1 MPASKSPVSI
11 AALAAM
17 SSTVA
22 REAEA
27 GNALKNASACSFLAC
42 GSRSP
47 TKACSACLSRGSWIS
62 PKTVCC
68 DAWPRYRTVSTSC
81 GRAFPH
87 SRAISAAKARI
98 DLSCLMGQ
106 RVLGLKDAQDLFMP
120 RRRCSRP
127 SACVPLAGFPTDRH
141 GPASVL
147 GHWGRLECKRCF
159 AFREAGSDSP
169 HLDLGLADSH
179 APSEHLGLPHVE
191 RGVEDY

>member
-1 MPASKSPVSI
+1 
-11 AALAAM
+11 M

-27 GNALKNASACSFLAC
+27 GNVLKNASACSFLAC

-120 RRRCSRP
+120 RWRCRRTPECFPLAYLPMGHVRHRSLAIEVALGPGAASP
-127 SACVPLAGFPTDRH
+127 SARLGQIPHTSTLDWPTLTRLRNILAFHTSSVGSRITRC
-141 GPASVL
+141 PASAAL
-147 GHWGRLECKRCF
+147 RF
-159 AFREAGSDSP
+159 M
-169 HLDLGLADSH
+169 
-179 APSEHLGLPHVE
+179 
-191 RGVEDY
+191 